1 MLIYMIVTLE
11 PPMLVIHMVHMV
23 HLAID
28 LFVGGI
34 AVDIVI
40 PVTNGEISLTIIEPY
55 VHDVVSIKLFTI
67 HLAEDYVVFFKDILV
82 RHWLVIAQVAAVY
95 IWKQRPPTASEG
107 DTTTALQMPLR
118 QLTSF
123 LPPGQLSAV
132 IFILSPILTWID
144 VQWNRIWIQVQLIVQ
159 DYSDK
164 RNRSSWLRGVWGRV
178 LTLPLEPSLCW
189 RF

>member
-11 PPMLVIHMVHMV
+11 PPMLVIYMV

-95 IWKQRPPTASEG
+95 IWPQRPPTASEG

-132 IFILSPILTWID
+132 IFSASPIHIWID
-144 VQWNRIWIQVQLIVQ
+144 VQWNRIWIQVQLTRQ
-159 DYSDK
+159 GCYSDK
-164 RNRSSWLRGVWGRV
+164 RNRSSWLRDVWGRV
-178 LTLPLEPSLCW
+178 LTSPLEAFLCR

>member
-11 PPMLVIHMVHMV
+11 PPMLVIYMV

-95 IWKQRPPTASEG
+95 IWPQRPPTASEG

-123 LPPGQLSAV
+123 LPPGQLSV
-132 IFILSPILTWID
+132 VLFILSPILTWID
-144 VQWNRIWIQVQLIVQ
+144 VQWNRIWIQVQLTRQ
-159 DYSDK
+159 GCYSDK
-164 RNRSSWLRGVWGRV
+164 RNRSSWLRDVWGRV
-178 LTLPLEPSLCW
+178 LTSPLEPFLCR